1 MPRKKSSRAH
11 IVSTSN
17 DDKNTP
23 SPTINK
29 KETIVS
35 TRTETIEKEHIPVGV
50 AIGERG
56 DLNRFLHLSENV
68 PDAALGQSFL
78 VNEYQAFWTGLMFFT
93 RLPCPP
99 WVDHNLY
106 WISRSTVFLPLIGM
120 LLLLFFLSCFST
132 SG

>member
-1 MPRKKSSRAH
+1 MPRKKSSLTL

-17 DDKNTP
+17 EGKNIP
-23 SPTINK
+23 SSTINK
-29 KETIVS
+29 KEIIVS
-35 TRTETIEKEHIPVGV
+35 TTTTETIEKEHIPVAV

-56 DLNRFLHLSENV
+56 DLNRFLHLSEDV

-99 WVDHNLY
+99 CIQWS
-106 WISRSTVFLPLIGM
+106 I
-120 LLLLFFLSCFST
+120 
-132 SG
+132 